1 MINARPAE
9 RSSKELVY
17 CFVPVFQTGARPMLF
32 FIVLLLILLI
42 ITCSFLLK
50 NRKARQLAQTKAEKI
65 KQQQIDQSLIYQR
78 YISHLGNQLRQ
89 FMIDVPPSQNDILS
103 LSDQFSGLQW
113 YNELIQSIH
122 QKKTPT
128 PSVEKTEVRTLIE
141 KITLK
146 AFHLDRQSRKLA
158 WKLRSQAI
166 SARLDI
172 PNFELIL
179 LNLFNGICLEA
190 PGRIAE
196 IVLELRPNESKAATS
211 VKNKQSIE
219 LSITVQHHSVP
230 NQINNELRKNKSEEA
245 VFQLLLPIIA
255 QALEQAG
262 GQLVIKQSEQTQ
274 SIYLLTFPAAD
285 IEINKAKRN
294 LSFEEDK
301 QADKFTLFEKENQQE
316 PIMIVSDS
324 EDERLLLISL
334 LTPYFECLAPHE
346 AEQTMA
352 LLKGERLPMLL
363 ITTPTAT
370 DDQGQNLTASIRQT
384 RGTSHLP
391 VLVLAEHADPELI
404 SKYYLQ
410 GADGILLPPLNQ
422 QVLIAQISRTIK
434 NRELSE
440 NSQPR
445 ELLMTDLLT
454 NKVSR
459 DELFIQQ
466 LKSLIKQHLD
476 QADFNV
482 HELSLEMELSTTQL
496 YRKIKNLTGFSPV
509 ELIRNTR
516 LEHAHQLL
524 SRKNYSIKEVCYQ
537 SGFNNLS
544 YFVKCFREYYGVTP
558 ASYRDTSE
566 Q

>member
-1 MINARPAE
+1 ML
-9 RSSKELVY
+9 LV
-17 CFVPVFQTGARPMLF
+17 V
-32 FIVLLLILLI
+32 ILLLIILI
-42 ITCSFLLK
+42 IIFSLMLK
-50 NRKARQLAQTKAEKI
+50 KRRASQLTQAKAEKL

-78 YISHLGNQLRQ
+78 FISHLGNQLRQ
-89 FMIDVPPSQNDILS
+89 FMIDVPLSQNDILC
-103 LSDQFSGLQW
+103 LSDQFSGLRW
-113 YNELIQSIH
+113 YNELIQSLH
-122 QKKTPT
+122 QKKASTP
-128 PSVEKTEVRTLIE
+128 PIEKTEVRTLTE

-146 AFHLDRQSRKLA
+146 AFQINRQYRKLT
-158 WKLRSQAI
+158 WKMRSQAI

-172 PNFELIL
+172 RNYELIL
-179 LNLFNGICLEA
+179 LNLLNGICQEA
-190 PGRIAE
+190 PDRIAE
-196 IVLELRPNESKAATS
+196 ILLELHPNESNAASS
-211 VKNKQSIE
+211 VRNKQSIE
-219 LSITVQHHSVP
+219 LSITVLHHSAP
-230 NQINNELRKNKSEEA
+230 NQTNNELRKNKSEEA

-255 QALEQAG
+255 LALEQAG
-262 GQLVIKQSEQTQ
+262 GQLVIKQSDQTQ
-274 SIYLLTFPAAD
+274 VAYFLTFPAAD
-285 IEINKAKRN
+285 IEINKAKRS

-301 QADKFTLFEKENQQE
+301 QADKFTLFEKGNQQGH
-316 PIMIVSDS
+316 IVIVSDS

-346 AEQTMA
+346 PEQTMA
-352 LLKGERLPMLL
+352 LLKEERPPMLV
-363 ITTPTAT
+363 ITTPTTT

-434 NRELSE
+434 NRKLSE

-445 ELLMTDLLT
+445 ELLMTGLLT
-454 NKVSR
+454 NKMSR